1 MREYE
6 KIETPFKRDMNGTK
20 KLIEGDFRNDSIA
33 FLKNNEWMWT
43 EKIDGTNTRVIWDG
57 HNVSFAGHIDRA
69 QLPNTLIAKLNE
81 LFGGNTN
88 EEIFEQEFGEKQV
101 ILYGEGYGAGIQKGG
116 AYRKDVSF
124 ILFDVNIDGTYLSRQ
139 NIEDIAKAFNI
150 DVVPIIFNGTVNKAV
165 EYVKTKPQSTI
176 GTAKMEGLVGKPLV
190 ELTDRRGKRIITKVK
205 VRDFE

>member
-57 HNVSFAGHIDRA
+57 HNVSFAGHTDRA

-88 EEIFEQEFGEKQV
+88 EENFEQKFGEKQV
-101 ILYGEGYGAGIQKGG
+101 ILYGEGYGAGIQNGG

-150 DVVPIIFNGTVNKAV
+150 DVVPIIFNGTVDEAV
-165 EYVKTKPQSTI
+165 EYVKAKPQSTI

-205 VRDFE
+205 VCDFE